1 MTPSSIVSRDIVT
14 QRRAVAHRMASVLNR
29 VTVE

>member
-1 MTPSSIVSRDIVT
+1 MTPSSIVNRDIVT
-14 QRRAVAHRMASVLNR
+14 QRRAAAHRTPSVLNR